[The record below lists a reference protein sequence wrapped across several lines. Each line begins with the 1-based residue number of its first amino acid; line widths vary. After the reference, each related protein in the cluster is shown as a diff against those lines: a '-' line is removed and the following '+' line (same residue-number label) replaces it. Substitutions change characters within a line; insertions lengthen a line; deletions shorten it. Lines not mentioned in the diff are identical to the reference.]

1 MHYYSISY
9 SIKKGKPFNI
19 RFFQIKFNLCFKIC
33 QLSGIM
39 NYTKLLGGDNMR
51 GLVKALCIIGI
62 VVGGLLT
69 VKLMVELWSTNV
81 KKYFEVE
88 KY

>member
-1 MHYYSISY
+1 
-9 SIKKGKPFNI
+9 
-19 RFFQIKFNLCFKIC
+19 
-33 QLSGIM
+33 M

>member
-1 MHYYSISY
+1 
-9 SIKKGKPFNI
+9 
-19 RFFQIKFNLCFKIC
+19 
-33 QLSGIM
+33 
-39 NYTKLLGGDNMR
+39 MR